1 MAMTAFEIMAKLNLD
16 AKNFTNG
23 LKSARSQAQS
33 GSAGIGGSFKNM
45 ATVVAGAFSVAK
57 IVSFGKE
64 CLDAYGVQAEQEKKL
79 EVVMKQRMGATDK
92 GIQSVKDYA
101 SQLQKIGVVGDEVQL
116 AGAQQV
122 STFLKSEKSVKTL
135 MPALNNL
142 AVQQKGVNVTT
153 GDMVNYGN
161 MFGKVMQ
168 GQVGALKRVGIT
180 FDAHQAKL
188 LKTGT
193 EQQRAATLAKI
204 ITQNVG
210 NMNETFAKTDAGKI
224 QQAKNTIGDLKE
236 QIGAKL
242 QPVIANAYQLGAKVM
257 EFIANTALPAMDKI
271 SQAVGPKIS
280 SAFNTLKTTVTG
292 VINAVKPVIE
302 GIFNFIQQHST
313 IFSIIASAIGG
324 IAVAFGVVFPIIAGV
339 VSAIG
344 AVIALLSSPIGI
356 IGALIGVIIYL
367 WNTNEGFRNAIINIW
382 NGIKS
387 AITSVVNAIAPVV
400 KAVFDGIKV
409 TVTTI
414 FNAIKAVAGPI
425 WNGIKTVI
433 TTVVKVIST
442 VVRTYFTV
450 VKTIVT
456 TVFNAIKSIVGP
468 IWNGIKTVIVTVV
481 KAIGPIVKTA
491 FNAIK
496 TTVTTVFNAI
506 KSIAGPIWN
515 GIKTV
520 VLTVVKALS
529 NGIKTGFN
537 AIKTIASTVFGA
549 LNNILVKPFKAAW
562 GVISG
567 VVGKIK
573 SAFSFHW
580 SLPHLDLPHISVSGG
595 KPPFGIMGK
604 GSLPSFS
611 IKWYKKAMN
620 NPYMFSGATL
630 FGAGEAGDEIMYGR
644 SSLMHDISEAVKG
657 GKSEPIDYIKLA
669 KILASVVIEAI
680 TGVKVEV
687 DGRDFG
693 RLVKKYG

>member
-33 GSAGIGGSFKNM
+33 GSAGIGGSFKTM
-45 ATVVAGAFSVAK
+45 ATMVAGAFSVAK

-64 CLDAYGVQAEQEKKL
+64 CLDAYSVQAEQEKKL

-92 GIQSVKDYA
+92 GIQSIKNYA

-168 GQVGALKRVGIT
+168 GQTSALKRVGIT
-180 FDAHQAKL
+180 FDAHQEKL

-210 NMNETFAKTDAGKI
+210 DMNKEFAKTDAGKI

-236 QIGAKL
+236 EIGGKL
-242 QPVIANAYQLGAKVM
+242 KPIIAQLYQTGANIM
-257 EFIANTALPAMDKI
+257 TFISGTVLPI
-271 SQAVGPKIS
+271 
-280 SAFNTLKTTVTG
+280 VT
-292 VINAVKPVIE
+292 N
-302 GIFNFIQQHST
+302 IFNFISQHST
-313 IFSIIASAIGG
+313 IFGVIASAIGG
-324 IAVAFGVVFPIIAGV
+324 IAVAVGVVLPIISGVIGVVTALSGAFAGV
-339 VSAIG
+339 TTIAGAFG
-344 AVIALLSSPIGI
+344 AVIGILGGPVTVIVAI
-356 IGALIGVIIYL
+356 IGALVGVIIYL
-367 WNTNEGFRNAIINIW
+367 WNTNKGFRSAIISIW

-400 KAVFDGIKV
+400 KAVFNGIKV
-409 TVTTI
+409 TITTI
-414 FNAIKAVAGPI
+414 FNAIKAVAGPV

-433 TTVVKVIST
+433 TTVVKAIST
-442 VVRTYFTV
+442 T
-450 VKTIVT
+450 
-456 TVFNAIKSIVGP
+456 
-468 IWNGIKTVIVTVV
+468 IKTV
-481 KAIGPIVKTA
+481 

-506 KSIAGPIWN
+506 KAVAGPVWN

-529 NGIKTGFN
+529 SGVKSGFN
-537 AIKTIASTVFGA
+537 AIKSIATTIFGA
-549 LNNILVKPFKAAW
+549 LKSILVKPFQTAW
-562 GVISG
+562 SVISG

-573 SAFSFHW
+573 SAFNFHW
-580 SLPHLDLPHISVSGG
+580 SLPSLKLPHISVTGG

-620 NPYMFSGATL
+620 DPYMFSGATL

-644 SSLMHDISEAVKG
+644 SNLMRDIHEAVKSG
-657 GKSEPIDYIKLA
+657 GSEPIDYIKLA
-669 KILASVVIEAI
+669 KILASVIIEAI
-680 TGVKVEV
+680 TSIKVEV

>member
-1 MAMTAFEIMAKLNLD
+1 MNAFDVWASLKLNTREFD
-16 AKNFTNG
+16 NG
-23 LKSARSQAQS
+23 LSTAKSNAETSSS
-33 GSAGIGGSFKNM
+33 GMANSFKKIGSVI
-45 ATVVAGAFSVAK
+45 AVAFSVAK

-92 GIQSVKDYA
+92 GIQSVKDFA
-101 SQLQKIGVVGDEVQL
+101 SQLQKVGVAGDEVQL

-122 STFLKSEKSVKTL
+122 ATFLKSEKSVKTL

-161 MFGKVMQ
+161 MFGKVLQ
-168 GQVGALKRVGIT
+168 GQTSALKRVGIT
-180 FDAHQAKL
+180 FDAHEEKL

-193 EQQRAATLAKI
+193 EQQRASTLAQI
-204 ITQNVG
+204 ITKNVG
-210 NMNETFAKTDAGKI
+210 NMNEAFAKTDAGKI
-224 QQAKNTIGDLKE
+224 QQAKNKIGDLKE

-242 QPVIANAYQLGAKVM
+242 QPAIANAYQLGAKVM
-257 EFIANTALPAMDKI
+257 EFITNNVLPAVDKI
-271 SQAVGPKIS
+271 SQAVGPTIS
-280 SAFNTLKTTVTG
+280 SAFNTLSSTVMG

-313 IFSIIASAIGG
+313 IFSVIASAIGG
-324 IAVAFGVVFPIIAGV
+324 IAVAVGVVLPIITGV
-339 VSAIG
+339 VGTIMGIGTAIMGAFTGVSTVIGGIG
-344 AVIALLSSPIGI
+344 AVIGLLGGPVTVIIGI
-356 IGALIGVIIYL
+356 IGALVGVVMYL
-367 WNTNEGFRNAIINIW
+367 WNTNKGFRSAVISIW

-387 AITSVVNAIAPVV
+387 AITTVVNAIAPVV
-400 KAVFDGIKV
+400 KAVFNGIKV

-414 FNAIKAVAGPI
+414 FNAIKAVAGP
-425 WNGIKTVI
+425 V
-433 TTVVKVIST
+433 
-442 VVRTYFTV
+442 
-450 VKTIVT
+450 
-456 TVFNAIKSIVGP
+456 
-468 IWNGIKTVIVTVV
+468 WNGIKTVIVTVV
-481 KAIGPIVKTA
+481 KAIAPVVKTV

-506 KSIAGPIWN
+506 KSVAGPVWN

-529 NGIKTGFN
+529 SGIKTGFN
-537 AIKTIASTVFGA
+537 AIKTVASTVFGA

-573 SAFSFHW
+573 SAFNFHW
-580 SLPHLDLPHISVSGG
+580 SLPSLKLPHISVSGG
-595 KPPFGIMGK
+595 KPPFGLLGK
-604 GSLPSFS
+604 GSLPKFS

-620 NPYMFSGATL
+620 SPYMFSGATL

-644 SSLMHDISEAVKG
+644 NNLMRDIRDVVENHGNNFDYDRFTILVRNMVLGIVKEL
-657 GKSEPIDYIKLA
+657 K
-669 KILASVVIEAI
+669 IEADNREFAR
-680 TGVKVEV
+680 VVRRV
-687 DGRDFG
+687 
-693 RLVKKYG
+693 

>member
-1 MAMTAFEIMAKLNLD
+1 MNAFDVWASLKLNTREFD
-16 AKNFTNG
+16 NG
-23 LKSARSQAQS
+23 LSTAKSNAETSSS
-33 GSAGIGGSFKNM
+33 GMANSFKKIGSVI
-45 ATVVAGAFSVAK
+45 AVAFSVAK

-122 STFLKSEKSVKTL
+122 ATFLKSEKSVKTL

-161 MFGKVMQ
+161 MFGKVLQ
-168 GQVGALKRVGIT
+168 GQTSALKRVGIT
-180 FDAHQAKL
+180 FDAHEEKL

-193 EQQRAATLAKI
+193 EQQRASTLAQI
-204 ITQNVG
+204 ITKNVG
-210 NMNETFAKTDAGKI
+210 NMNEAFAKTDAGKI

-242 QPVIANAYQLGAKVM
+242 QPAIANAYQLGAKVM
-257 EFIANTALPAMDKI
+257 EFITNNVLPAVDKI
-271 SQAVGPKIS
+271 SQAVGPTIS
-280 SAFNTLKTTVTG
+280 SAFNTLSSTVMG

-302 GIFNFIQQHST
+302 GIFNFISQHST

-324 IAVAFGVVFPIIAGV
+324 IAVAVGVVLPIITGV
-339 VSAIG
+339 VGTIMGIGTAIMTAFSGVSTVIGGIG
-344 AVIALLSSPIGI
+344 AVIGLLGGPVTVIIGI
-356 IGALIGVIIYL
+356 IGALVGVVMYL
-367 WNTNEGFRNAIINIW
+367 WNTNKGFRSAVISIW

-387 AITSVVNAIAPVV
+387 AITTVVNAIAPVV
-400 KAVFDGIKV
+400 KAVFNGIKV

-414 FNAIKAVAGPI
+414 FKAIKAVAGP
-425 WNGIKTVI
+425 V
-433 TTVVKVIST
+433 
-442 VVRTYFTV
+442 
-450 VKTIVT
+450 
-456 TVFNAIKSIVGP
+456 
-468 IWNGIKTVIVTVV
+468 WNGIKTVIVTVV
-481 KAIGPIVKTA
+481 KAIAPVVKTV

-506 KSIAGPIWN
+506 KSVAGPVWN

-529 NGIKTGFN
+529 SGIKTGFN
-537 AIKTIASTVFGA
+537 AIKTVASTVFGA

-573 SAFSFHW
+573 SAFNFHW
-580 SLPHLDLPHISVSGG
+580 SLPSLKLPHISVSGG
-595 KPPFGIMGK
+595 KPPFGLLGK
-604 GSLPSFS
+604 GSLPKFS

-620 NPYMFSGATL
+620 SPYMFSGATL

-644 SSLMHDISEAVKG
+644 NNLMRDIRDVVENHGNNFDYDRFTILVRNMVLGIVK
-657 GKSEPIDYIKLA
+657 EL
-669 KILASVVIEAI
+669 KI
-680 TGVKVEV
+680 EV
-687 DGRDFG
+687 DNREFA
-693 RLVKKYG
+693 RVVRRV

>member
-101 SQLQKIGVVGDEVQL
+101 SQLQKVGVVGDEVQL

-180 FDAHQAKL
+180 FDAHQEKL

-210 NMNETFAKTDAGKI
+210 DMNKEFAKTDAGKI

-236 QIGAKL
+236 EIGAKL
-242 QPVIANAYQLGAKVM
+242 KPILAEAYQAGARIM
-257 EFIANTALPAMDKI
+257 TFISGTALPAI
-271 SQAVGPKIS
+271 TRV
-280 SAFNTLKTTVTG
+280 
-292 VINAVKPVIE
+292 
-302 GIFNFIQQHST
+302 FNFISQHST
-313 IFSIIASAIGG
+313 IFGIIAGAIGG
-324 IAVAFGVVFPIIAGV
+324 IAVAVGVVLPIINGVIGVVTLLSGAFAGV
-339 VSAIG
+339 TTVAGAFG
-344 AVIALLSSPIGI
+344 AVIGILGGPITVI
-356 IGALIGVIIYL
+356 VAVIGALVGVIIYL
-367 WNTNEGFRNAIINIW
+367 WNTNKGFRNAIISIW

-387 AITSVVNAIAPVV
+387 AITSVVKAIAPVV
-400 KAVFDGIKV
+400 KAVFNGIKV
-409 TVTTI
+409 TVTTV

-433 TTVVKVIST
+433 TV
-442 VVRTYFTV
+442 
-450 VKTIVT
+450 
-456 TVFNAIKSIVGP
+456 A
-468 IWNGIKTVIVTVV
+468 V
-481 KAIGPIVKTA
+481 KAIAPIVKTV

-496 TTVTTVFNAI
+496 TTVTTVFNGI
-506 KSIAGPIWN
+506 KAIAGPIWN

-529 NGIKTGFN
+529 NGIKTGFK
-537 AIKTIASTVFGA
+537 AIKTVASTVFGA

-567 VVGKIK
+567 VVSKIK
-573 SAFSFHW
+573 GAFNFHW
-580 SLPHLDLPHISVSGG
+580 SLPHLSLPHISVTGG
-595 KPPFGIMGK
+595 KPPFGIGGK

-620 NPYMFSGATL
+620 NPYMFNGATI

-644 SSLMHDISEAVKG
+644 ANLMRDISEAVKG
-657 GKSEPIDYIKLA
+657 GKYEPIDYIKLA

-693 RLVKKYG
+693 RLVKKY

>member
-168 GQVGALKRVGIT
+168 GQTSALKRVGIT
-180 FDAHQAKL
+180 FDAHQEKL

-193 EQQRAATLAKI
+193 EQQRASTLAQI
-204 ITQNVG
+204 ITKNVG
-210 NMNETFAKTDAGKI
+210 NMNEAFAKTDAGKI

-242 QPVIANAYQLGAKVM
+242 QPAIANAYQLGAKVM
-257 EFIANTALPAMDKI
+257 EFITNNVLPAVDKI
-271 SQAVGPKIS
+271 SQAVGPTIS
-280 SAFNTLKTTVTG
+280 SAFNTLSSTVTG

-302 GIFNFIQQHST
+302 GIFNFISQHST
-313 IFSIIASAIGG
+313 IFSVIAGAIGG
-324 IAVAFGVVFPIIAGV
+324 IAIAVGVVLPIINGVIGVVTVLSGAFAGV
-339 VSAIG
+339 TTVAGAFG
-344 AVIALLSSPIGI
+344 AVIGILGGPITVI
-356 IGALIGVIIYL
+356 VTVIGALVGVIIYL
-367 WNTNEGFRNAIINIW
+367 WNTNKGFRNAIISIW

-387 AITSVVNAIAPVV
+387 AIITVVNAIAPVV
-400 KAVFDGIKV
+400 KAVFNGIKV
-409 TVTTI
+409 TVTTV
-414 FNAIKAVAGPI
+414 FNAIKAIAGPI

-433 TTVVKVIST
+433 TV
-442 VVRTYFTV
+442 
-450 VKTIVT
+450 
-456 TVFNAIKSIVGP
+456 A
-468 IWNGIKTVIVTVV
+468 V
-481 KAIGPIVKTA
+481 KAIAPIVKTV

-506 KSIAGPIWN
+506 KAVTGPVWN

-537 AIKTIASTVFGA
+537 AIKSVASTVFGA

-567 VVGKIK
+567 VVSKIK
-573 SAFSFHW
+573 GAFNFHW
-580 SLPHLDLPHISVSGG
+580 SLPHLSLPHISVTGG
-595 KPPFGIMGK
+595 KPPFGIGGK

-620 NPYMFSGATL
+620 NPYMFNGATI
-630 FGAGEAGDEIMYGR
+630 FGAGEAGDEVMYGR
-644 SSLMHDISEAVKG
+644 SNLMRDITEAVNSA
-657 GKSEPIDYIKLA
+657 GKSEPIDYIRLA

>member
-1 MAMTAFEIMAKLNLD
+1 MNAFDVWASLKLNTREFD
-16 AKNFTNG
+16 NG
-23 LKSARSQAQS
+23 LSTAKSNAETSSS
-33 GSAGIGGSFKNM
+33 GMANSFKKIGSVI
-45 ATVVAGAFSVAK
+45 AVAFSVAK

-161 MFGKVMQ
+161 MFGKVLQ
-168 GQVGALKRVGIT
+168 GQTSALKRVGIT
-180 FDAHQAKL
+180 FDAHEEKL

-193 EQQRAATLAKI
+193 EQQRASTLAQI
-204 ITQNVG
+204 ITKNVG
-210 NMNETFAKTDAGKI
+210 NMNEAFAKTDAGKI

-242 QPVIANAYQLGAKVM
+242 QPAIANAYQLGAKVM
-257 EFIANTALPAMDKI
+257 EFITNNVLPAVDKI
-271 SQAVGPKIS
+271 SQAVGPTIS
-280 SAFNTLKTTVTG
+280 SAFNTLSSTVMG

-302 GIFNFIQQHST
+302 GIFNFISQHST

-324 IAVAFGVVFPIIAGV
+324 IAVAVGVVLPIITGV
-339 VSAIG
+339 VGTIVGIGTAIMTAFSGVSTVIGGIG
-344 AVIALLSSPIGI
+344 AVIGLLGGPVTVIIGI
-356 IGALIGVIIYL
+356 IGALVGVVMYL
-367 WNTNEGFRNAIINIW
+367 WNTNKGFRSAVTSIW
-382 NGIKS
+382 NGIKT
-387 AITSVVNAIAPVV
+387 AITTVVHAIAPVV
-400 KAVFDGIKV
+400 KAVFNGIKV

-414 FNAIKAVAGPI
+414 FNAIKAVAGP
-425 WNGIKTVI
+425 V
-433 TTVVKVIST
+433 
-442 VVRTYFTV
+442 
-450 VKTIVT
+450 
-456 TVFNAIKSIVGP
+456 
-468 IWNGIKTVIVTVV
+468 WNGIKTVIVTVV
-481 KAIGPIVKTA
+481 KAIAPIVKTV

-506 KSIAGPIWN
+506 KAVAGPVWN

-529 NGIKTGFN
+529 SGIKTGFN
-537 AIKTIASTVFGA
+537 AIKTVASTVFGA

-573 SAFSFHW
+573 SAFNFHW
-580 SLPHLDLPHISVSGG
+580 SLPSLKLPHISVSGG

-620 NPYMFSGATL
+620 TPYMFSGATL

-644 SSLMHDISEAVKG
+644 NNLMRDIKDVVENHGNNFDYDRFTILVRNMVLGIVK
-657 GKSEPIDYIKLA
+657 EL
-669 KILASVVIEAI
+669 KI
-680 TGVKVEV
+680 EV
-687 DGRDFG
+687 DNREFA
-693 RLVKKYG
+693 RVVRRV